1 MGKGLLYSVILP
13 TYNERE
19 NLPLMMSMLN
29 KHFEQHSVD
38 YEIVIVE
45 DNSPDGTLA
54 VAQALR
60 DVYGANHVTIISRPG
75 KMGLGSAYMDG
86 LKKCRGDF
94 VFLMDADMSHHP
106 KHMVEFIAKQK
117 SNDADIVT
125 GTRYALGGGV
135 AGWDLRRVLTSRG
148 ANLLANLLLT
158 PGISDLT
165 GSFRLY
171 KKAVLER
178 LMSSVKG
185 KTYVFQM
192 EVIVRAKQQG
202 FSIEE
207 VPIVFVD
214 RIYGES
220 KLGANEIISYIKGLW
235 ALFLDLDL

>member
-117 SNDADIVT
+117 SSDADIVT

-135 AGWDLRRVLTSRG
+135 AGWDLRRVVTSRG